1 MLLPGDDLSKHFK
14 LSVQCARAAAEKFM
28 RPTEDIIEEIARA
41 LERCGEP
48 ATRGEPPASV
58 AREWAA
64 AGFDGAEDVE
74 DWLRARCFKA
84 SGAKALDDAG
94 LTPEQAAIR
103 TREGAADYEDTI
115 GFKVSNGDLSTDAAR
130 RIATNSFWNT

>member
-1 MLLPGDDLSKHFK
+1 
-14 LSVQCARAAAEKFM
+14 M
-28 RPTEDIIEEIARA
+28 RPTEDTIEEIARA
-41 LERCGEP
+41 LERCGET
-48 ATRGEPPASV
+48 ATRGESPSSV

-64 AGFDGAEDVE
+64 AGFDSAEDVE
-74 DWLRARCFKA
+74 DWLRARCFRA
-84 SGAKALDDAG
+84 AGAKALDDAG

-115 GFKVSNGDLSTDAAR
+115 GFKVSNGELSTDAAR

>member
-1 MLLPGDDLSKHFK
+1 MLLPGDDLSKQF
-14 LSVQCARAAAEKFM
+14 ARARRDARDAEKFM
-28 RPTEDIIEEIARA
+28 RPDEDIIEDIALA
-41 LERCGEP
+41 LERWGGA
-48 ATRGEPPASV
+48 ATRGEPPATV

-64 AGFDGAEDVE
+64 AGFDDAEDVE

-84 SGAKALDDAG
+84 AGAKALDGAG

-103 TREGAADYEDTI
+103 TREGAADYDDTI

>member
-1 MLLPGDDLSKHFK
+1 
-14 LSVQCARAAAEKFM
+14 M
-28 RPTEDIIEEIARA
+28 RPNEDLIEEIARA
-41 LERCGEP
+41 LERCSDA
-48 ATRGEPPASV
+48 ATRGESSATV

-64 AGFDGAEDVE
+64 AGFDSAEDVE
-74 DWLRARCFKA
+74 DWLGARCFSA
-84 SGAKALDDAG
+84 AGAKALDDAG

-103 TREGAADYEDTI
+103 TREGATDYEDTI